1 MATEAADPAKRAR
14 ELREQIEYHNW
25 RYYVLDDPEIGDAQF
40 DALMDEL
47 RELESA
53 HPELARPDS
62 PTRRVGGEPVS
73 ALPKVTHREPMLS
86 LANVR
91 SADELRAWVQ
101 RMRAHLARE
110 GIEDPR
116 FEYVV
121 EPKVDGLAIS
131 LTYEHG
137 RFVQGATRGDGVT
150 GEDVTHNLRTIRSIP
165 MRIADAPALV
175 EVRGEVYMSLS
186 DFTALNERRAAAG
199 ESTFM
204 NPRNAAAGTIRQL
217 DPQLAA
223 QRPLSFWAYQ
233 LSHAEGVAIDSHW
246 QALAWLR
253 ERRFPVNPEIA
264 LIDDDEAVI
273 ERCEGWERERGRLD
287 FEIDGAV
294 VKVSDLELQR
304 RLGAAGRDPRWAV
317 AWKFAPTT
325 AATKLLE
332 IRWNVGRS
340 GDLHPYALLEPV
352 AVGGVRVSR
361 ATLHNEEDLLRKDIR
376 AGEEVIVI
384 RAGDVIPQVI
394 SPAPHVVE
402 RKRRPKPPLPPTRCP
417 YCGTPTVKEEGA
429 VFTRCPNRDCPE
441 RRHQL
446 LKHFVSGGAM
456 DIEGLGEKQLAL
468 LQERSLVRSPSDIYR
483 LRAEDLEPLEG
494 FGALSAAKLIAAIE
508 RSKRQPFAR
517 VLNALGIPEVGEKTA
532 RDLARRFGSIDAL
545 LSADPQQIAEVPGI
559 GEKVASGIRR
569 ALDDEQLRALIE
581 ELRALGLRLREA
593 RAGRGGPLAGKTLVL
608 TGTLPQLTREQAQEL
623 IEGAGGRVTSAVSA
637 KTDLVVAGAAPGSKL
652 QKARRLGIE
661 VIDEEGLRRLIGE

>member
-1 MATEAADPAKRAR
+1 
-14 ELREQIEYHNW
+14 
-25 RYYVLDDPEIGDAQF
+25 
-40 DALMDEL
+40 
-47 RELESA
+47 
-53 HPELARPDS
+53 
-62 PTRRVGGEPVS
+62 
-73 ALPKVTHREPMLS
+73 
-86 LANVR
+86 
-91 SADELRAWVQ
+91 
-101 RMRAHLARE
+101 
-110 GIEDPR
+110 
-116 FEYVV
+116 
-121 EPKVDGLAIS
+121 
-131 LTYEHG
+131 
-137 RFVQGATRGDGVT
+137 
-150 GEDVTHNLRTIRSIP
+150 
-165 MRIADAPALV
+165 
-175 EVRGEVYMSLS
+175 MSLS

-233 LSHAEGVAIDSHW
+233 LAHVEGVAIESHW
-246 QALAWLR
+246 QALDWLR
-253 ERRFPVNPEIA
+253 QRRFPVNREIV

-304 RLGAAGRDPRWAV
+304 RLGAVGRDPRWAV

-340 GDLHPYALLEPV
+340 GDLHPYAVLEPV
-352 AVGGVRVSR
+352 QVGGVRISK

-402 RKRRPKPPLPPTRCP
+402 RKRRPARPAPPQRCP
-417 YCGTPTVKEEGA
+417 FCGTPTVKDEGA

-468 LQERSLVRSPSDIYR
+468 LQERSLVRSPADIYR

-494 FGALSAAKLIAAIE
+494 FGALSARKLIDAIE
-508 RSKRQPFAR
+508 RSKQQPFAR

-532 RDLARRFGSIDAL
+532 RDLARQIGSIDAL
-545 LSADPQQIAEVPGI
+545 LDAPAERIAEVPGI
-559 GEKVASGIRR
+559 GEKVARIIRST
-569 ALDDEQLRALIE
+569 LDDEQFRALIE
-581 ELRALGLRLREA
+581 DLRGIGLRFTEA
-593 RAGRGGPLAGKTLVL
+593 LARGEGPLAGRAVVL
-608 TGTLPQLTREQAQEL
+608 TGTLPALTREQAQSL
-623 IEGAGGRVTSAVSA
+623 IEAAGGRVTSAVSGR
-637 KTDLVVAGAAPGSKL
+637 TSLVVAGASPGSKL
-652 QKARRLGIE
+652 EQARRLGIE
-661 VIDEEGLRRLIGE
+661 VIDEDGLRSLLGA